1 MTDIFISYSS
11 LDKDKAVRLSQR
23 LRDAGFSIW
32 MDDTDISAA
41 AKWSS
46 AIVRAIEECKVFIV
60 LLSSNSFGSHNVIKE
75 LSLASE
81 GKKHIIPVELEDAI
95 DLTHEV
101 KYQLAGIQRASY
113 KEYERIEAAIRSF
126 ISVDVPAHTSSAPTV
141 KARSPI
147 MKYAVGILVAA
158 LAAGAYFLL
167 SAKQTATQG
176 ATTQQSAPEKT
187 APAVT
192 IKKLF
197 VLPFESLGSDKQDDF
212 FADGVTAQT
221 IAALSGSQG
230 FQIIDLK
237 TAMNYK
243 GRKGD
248 IAAVAKELGVRY
260 VVDGTV
266 QKHGTIVKV
275 TAELVDADSV
285 KVLLSDQF
293 DGTADDLS
301 GLEGKLTRSI
311 TAKLQGTPVHEAA
324 APIES
329 VPHRQSS
336 PHKPATPKPKG
347 RDYDRIYPGSN

>member
-11 LDKDKAVRLSQR
+11 IDKDKAAKLAQR
-23 LRDAGFSIW
+23 LRDAGFLVW

-46 AIVRAIEECKVFIV
+46 VIVRAIEECKVFIV

-113 KEYERIEAAIRSF
+113 KEYERIESAIRSF
-126 ISVDVPAHTSSAPTV
+126 INVDVPEHTVSAPRP
-141 KARSPI
+141 KARSPLL
-147 MKYAVGILVAA
+147 KYALAILIAG
-158 LAAGAYFLL
+158 LATGAYFLL
-167 SAKQTATQG
+167 SAKQTAQPPITSVQ
-176 ATTQQSAPEKT
+176 AATQQT
-187 APAVT
+187 ATAAT
-192 IKKLF
+192 MKKLF
-197 VLPFESLGSDKQDDF
+197 VLPFESVGADKRDAF
-212 FADGVTAQT
+212 FADGVTAQI

-248 IAAVAKELGVRY
+248 LAAVAKELGARY

-266 QKHGTIVKV
+266 EKRGKKTKIAAQLI
-275 TAELVDADSV
+275 DADSS
-285 KVLLSDQF
+285 KVLLSDQY
-293 DGTADDLS
+293 DGSADDLS
-301 GLEGKLTRSI
+301 ALEGKLANSI
-311 TAKLQGTPVHEAA
+311 TSELQGSPVHQAA
-324 APIES
+324 APIDS

-336 PHKPATPKPKG
+336 PRKSATPKNKG
-347 RDYDRIYPGSN
+347 RDFDRIYPGSN